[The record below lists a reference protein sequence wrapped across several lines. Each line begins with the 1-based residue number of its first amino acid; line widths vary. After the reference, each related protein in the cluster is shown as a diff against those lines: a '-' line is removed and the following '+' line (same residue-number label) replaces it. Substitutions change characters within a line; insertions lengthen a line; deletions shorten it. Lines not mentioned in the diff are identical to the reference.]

1 MFDSLTMID
10 PAADQSALIERIA
23 ELEGVKSAAAAG
35 QARAAAALD
44 RARRAAEAEA
54 GMPAARRGRGVANE
68 VALARRDSPARGSRH
83 LGFAKALVNEMPHT
97 LAALECGMLSEWRA
111 TLIVRESACLE
122 VEDRRALDAEL
133 CGDPAGLD
141 GMGDARVAAAAKAI
155 AYRLDPHA
163 VVDRAAKAENERT
176 VTIRPA
182 PDTMTYLTALLP
194 VAQGVSVYAAL
205 RREADTRSDG
215 RSRGQ
220 VMADTLVER
229 VTGRDAK
236 VPTPIAV
243 NLVLSDETLLGGDSA
258 PADICGYGPIP
269 AAVARAMVARTVVDR
284 RSRATLRRL
293 YAHPRTGAL
302 MSMES
307 RARLFPRGLAA
318 FIEMR
323 DQRCRTPYCD
333 APIRHRDH
341 AHPWAEGGPTTAN
354 NGLGRASAATTPRK
368 HAGWRVSTSIDE
380 NHTHTAEFTTPTGRR
395 YRSGAPPRMPGIT
408 ISDVEIRIGVALA
421 RHAAILAGEVL
432 DIDDLTAIDA
442 DPVATVEVGTQMFS
456 DEFRVHL
463 RLRPL
468 QLVDVRQLGH
478 ARDHVPQREGSR
490 TGRRVDQYRPE

>member
-1 MFDSLTMID
+1 MSVESVSIERMFDSLTMID

-23 ELEGVKSAAAAG
+23 ELERLKSAAAAG

-44 RARRAAEAEA
+44 RARRAAEAEE
-54 GMPAARRGRGVANE
+54 GVPAARRGRGVANE

-229 VTGRDAK
+229 VTGRDAT

-269 AAVARAMVARTVVDR
+269 AAVARAMVARTIVDR

-341 AHPWAEGGPTTAN
+341 AQPWAEGGPTTAN
-354 NGLGRASAATTPRK
+354 NGLGSCERCNYAKEA
-368 HAGWRVSTSIDE
+368 AGWRVSTSIDE
-380 NHTHTAEFTTPTGRR
+380 NHTHTAQFTTPTGRR
-395 YRSGAPPRMPGIT
+395 YRSGAPPRMPEIMV
-408 ISDVEIRIGVALA
+408 SDVEVRIGVALA
-421 RHAAILAGEVL
+421 RHAA
-432 DIDDLTAIDA
+432 
-442 DPVATVEVGTQMFS
+442 
-456 DEFRVHL
+456 
-463 RLRPL
+463 
-468 QLVDVRQLGH
+468 
-478 ARDHVPQREGSR
+478 
-490 TGRRVDQYRPE
+490 